1 MHAIIWGAMVVM
13 VRNSNHWRINH
24 SQILSRQEI
33 TQVLDDLKRRG
44 LRSVNS
50 RQNLIVFRLAT
61 CCGCRAS
68 EIAGLRL
75 QDIKVSL
82 DQPYIYIGKAI
93 AKRNK
98 ARKVPLWWDRS
109 TLDDLIRWKAERQ
122 QQGAQATDYF
132 VCVQSKHCS
141 GQKLCRNNVRRRFQ
155 VACRVLGAE
164 RLVIGQDTYG
174 AKSEKQGQFYHKQ
187 LTIHHGRHSF
197 CSHALAGGR
206 SLAEVRDAAGHA
218 DIATTSIYA
227 HVVQDSGAMGHLFE
241 FGGTG

>member
-1 MHAIIWGAMVVM
+1 MIVM
-13 VRNSNHWRINH
+13 VRNSNHWRIDH

-33 TQVLDDLKRRG
+33 TLVLGDLKRRG

-50 RQNLIVFRLAT
+50 RQNLAIFRLAT

-75 QDIKVSL
+75 QDIKASL
-82 DQPYIYIGKAI
+82 AQPYIYISKAI

-98 ARKVPLWWDRS
+98 ARKIPLWWDRS
-109 TLDDLIRWKAERQ
+109 TLDDLILWKAERQ
-122 QQGAQATDYF
+122 QQGAKAEDYF
-132 VCVQSKHCS
+132 VCVQSKRCFS
-141 GQKLCRNNVRRRFQ
+141 QQLCRNNVRRRFQ

-164 RLVIGQDTYG
+164 RLVIGQDTYS
-174 AKSEKQGQFYHKQ
+174 ATAQKQGQCYHKQ

-218 DIATTSIYA
+218 DIATTSLYTHI
-227 HVVQDSGAMGHLFE
+227 VQDGGAMGHLFE
-241 FGGTG
+241 FNGTG